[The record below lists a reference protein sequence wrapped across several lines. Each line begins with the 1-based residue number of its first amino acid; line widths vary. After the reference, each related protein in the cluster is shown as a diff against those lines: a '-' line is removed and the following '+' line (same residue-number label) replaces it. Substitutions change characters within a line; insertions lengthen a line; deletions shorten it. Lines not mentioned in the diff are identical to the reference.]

1 VGANYDDDHGSNSGS
16 AYVYDILTRP
26 PPDPT
31 NLANTVGNYWVNYTW
46 QAGTGSVTDLYNVN
60 MNGTWTNGTT
70 AIFLNT
76 SVGADGWANIT
87 VWAWN
92 ASGAGTLSAGC
103 VSDEV
108 QAPSEPSPPT
118 LNCTCGNICVNT
130 TGWWRD
136 GGAFNGSG
144 TPIQAAVDNATDGET
159 IYVWNGSYTENVNVD
174 KQLTL
179 QGEGADVVTVTA
191 ADSDDNVFAVTADYV
206 NISGFNATGA
216 AMTDD
221 GIYLN
226 SADHCNIYEN
236 AASNNGFG
244 IRLYSSSN
252 NTLVNNTAESNN
264 WCGIYLRSSSNNN
277 TLANNN
283 ARSNDYGIYLQS
295 SSNNNTLANNN
306 ASSNNYYGI
315 WLNSS
320 SSNLIYNNYFNNTN
334 NALDDGTNVWN
345 ITNTSGTNIIGD
357 SWLGGNYWSDY
368 AGADTTGDGL
378 GDTLTPYNSSGN
390 ISNSGDYHPLV
401 QAATIYTPP
410 DPTNL
415 ANTTGDYWVNYT
427 WSPGMGNVTD
437 SYNVNLNGA
446 WTNETADAFV
456 NVTVGPSGW
465 ANITVLAYNASGT
478 GTLSE
483 GSVSDSVQAPAG
495 PLTIISIESVAA
507 GRGES
512 VTVPITVFNVVDMGG
527 CEITFA
533 YDPTV
538 VYVTDVARGDLNYS
552 FTYNINNGSGWMRAN
567 ALDAYGQSGNVTFAY
582 LTLAAVGNKSDTS
595 EMEFEDSR
603 LLDASYTNITHIR
616 DNGTFSILPNVL
628 PVVTNVSRTPDTIL
642 YDNGRPRTP
651 GTNVTSLSA
660 YMTDTDGSITAVT
673 INLSS
678 IGGSPI
684 QPMEHVSGDVWAV
697 NTTATEVD
705 INAPDFTHQ
714 LTITATDDDGGI
726 NDSVS
731 IELTV
736 LKRGDVNGDGFVDK
750 MDADYISRYL
760 AGLEPEA
767 SSPPS
772 VLAGDVA
779 GEAGCP
785 LGDGVVDLMD
795 ALYIARYT
803 SNMEGE
809 P

>member
-1 VGANYDDDHGSNSGS
+1 
-16 AYVYDILTRP
+16 
-26 PPDPT
+26 
-31 NLANTVGNYWVNYTW
+31 
-46 QAGTGSVTDLYNVN
+46 
-60 MNGTWTNGTT
+60 
-70 AIFLNT
+70 
-76 SVGADGWANIT
+76 
-87 VWAWN
+87 
-92 ASGAGTLSAGC
+92 
-103 VSDEV
+103 
-108 QAPSEPSPPT
+108 
-118 LNCTCGNICVNT
+118 
-130 TGWWRD
+130 
-136 GGAFNGSG
+136 
-144 TPIQAAVDNATDGET
+144 
-159 IYVWNGSYTENVNVD
+159 
-174 KQLTL
+174 
-179 QGEGADVVTVTA
+179 VVTVTA

-306 ASSNNYYGI
+306 ASSNNDYGIGLSSSSYNTLANNTVSNNYYGI

-320 SSNLIYNNYFNNTN
+320 SSNRIYNNYFNNTN

-437 SYNVNLNGA
+437 SYNVNLNGV

-495 PLTIISIESVAA
+495 PLTIISIEDVAI
-507 GRGES
+507 RQGENK
-512 VTVPITVFNVVDMGG
+512 TVPITVFDVENMGG
-527 CEITFA
+527 CELNFTYNPA
-533 YDPTV
+533 V
-538 VYVTDVARGDLNYS
+538 VYVTDLARGDLNFS
-552 FTYNINNGSGWMRAN
+552 FEYNINNGSGWMRAN
-567 ALDAYGQSGNVTFAY
+567 ALDVYGQSGNVVFAY
-582 LTLAAVGNKSDTS
+582 VTLAAVGNKSDVS
-595 EMEFEDSR
+595 EMEFEYSR
-603 LLDASYTNITHIR
+603 LLDASFGEIAHIR

-628 PVVTNVSRTPDTIL
+628 PEVTNVSATPATIL
-642 YDNGRPRTP
+642 YDNGRPRSP
-651 GTNVTSLSA
+651 GTNISLLSA
-660 YMTDTDGSITAVT
+660 QVTDADGSITAVT

-678 IGGSPI
+678 IGGSPAH
-684 QPMEHVSGDVWAV
+684 PMEPVSGDLWEV
-697 NTTATEVD
+697 TITATEVD

-714 LTITATDDDGGI
+714 LAITATDDDGGI
-726 NDSVS
+726 NDSAS

-736 LKRGDVNGDGFVDK
+736 LKRGDVNGDGLVDK
-750 MDADYISRYL
+750 ADADYISRYL

-767 SSPPS
+767 SNPPG
-772 VLAGDVA
+772 VLVGDVIGNAGDPV
-779 GEAGCP
+779 GN
-785 LGDGVVDLMD
+785 GVVDLMD
-795 ALYIARYT
+795 ALYIAKYT
-803 SNMEGE
+803 SGMVEE